1 MQVPVSGL
9 FHWIGTDGG
18 QREWSNPAE
27 DSRAEVRQYLSYR
40 GNIIMEVIIEL
51 IINGYVTVTGEATA
65 AMEHVSYQGS

>member
-40 GNIIMEVIIEL
+40 GNIIMAVII
-51 IINGYVTVTGEATA
+51 N
-65 AMEHVSYQGS
+65 